1 MESHTTSRQMTIKM
15 VDPRAND
22 ILNKICK
29 IGIELR
35 SKDKE
40 LATALL
46 QQFNER
52 DLDGLTKLFE
62 EFQDILAQY
71 DDDVDVAKLCDDQM
85 LKLRSI
91 IILN

>member
-1 MESHTTSRQMTIKM
+1 M

-29 IGIELR
+29 IGIELQ
-35 SKDKE
+35 SKEKE
-40 LATALL
+40 LAVALL

-52 DLDGLTKLFE
+52 DRDGLTKLLE
-62 EFQDILAQY
+62 EFQELLAQY
-71 DDDVDVAKLCDDQM
+71 DDDVDVTKLCDEQM